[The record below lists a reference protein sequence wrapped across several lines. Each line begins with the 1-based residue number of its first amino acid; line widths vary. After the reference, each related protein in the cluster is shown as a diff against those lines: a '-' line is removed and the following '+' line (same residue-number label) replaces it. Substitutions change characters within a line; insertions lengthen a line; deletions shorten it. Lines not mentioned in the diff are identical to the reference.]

1 MSDEKEKGMV
11 QVVTALQSINEQIGG
26 HVVGAFQ
33 RPGTAAVLSVV
44 VPGLGPDRIVSV
56 ALEPSQLHAIQG
68 LLATMTEPENLSED
82 ARRAIGFG
90 REDGEE

>member
-1 MSDEKEKGMV
+1 MSDQKSEGMV
-11 QVVTALQSINEQIGG
+11 QVITALQSINEQIGG
-26 HVVGAFQ
+26 HVAGAFQ

-44 VPGLGPDRIVSV
+44 VPGIGPDRIVSV
-56 ALEPSQLHAIQG
+56 PLDPQQLQAIQG
-68 LLATMTEPENLSED
+68 LLATMTNPEQLSED

>member
-1 MSDEKEKGMV
+1 MSDQKSEGMV

-33 RPGTAAVLSVV
+33 RPGAAAVLSVV
-44 VPGLGPDRIVSV
+44 VPGIGPDRIVSV
-56 ALEPSQLHAIQG
+56 PLDAEQLRAIQG
-68 LLATMTEPENLSED
+68 LLATMTNPEQLSED

>member
-1 MSDEKEKGMV
+1 MSEQKPEGMV

-33 RPGTAAVLSVV
+33 QPGTAAVLSVV
-44 VPGLGPDRIVSV
+44 MPGLGPDRIVSV
-56 ALEPSQLHAIQG
+56 PLNPVQFQAIQG
-68 LLATMTEPENLSED
+68 LLATMTSPEQLSED